1 MFVGILDS
9 STDAL
14 FNISMSAR
22 TCYSSREKYKLE
34 AREDFIRGLIKSGH
48 TSTLEFADIIFDIQ
62 GISRSCSHQL
72 VRHRLASYAQ
82 QSQRYVNQEENQYTI
97 PPEIEKNKEAKELY
111 EKTIQTCKDAYKK
124 LINAGIK
131 KEDAR
136 FLLPEAMHTNIVV
149 KMNIRSLRNFLSLRL
164 DSHAQ
169 WEIRELATK
178 MAQILV
184 RKGWKVLIEDI
195 LKEKGLD
202 F

>member
-1 MFVGILDS
+1 MYVGILDS

-111 EKTIQTCKDAYKK
+111 EKTIQTCKDVYKK
-124 LINAGIK
+124 LIDAGIK

-178 MAQILV
+178 MAQIIV